1 MPVKRT
7 GKITYRLIKMN
18 RTNATTVTLVTKTDI
33 REIALPES
41 YADLLASVSL
51 ARPGELSCVKYK
63 TGAGVM
69 QLMRS
74 DEDLKKALELSS
86 VNFVV
91 SSDEEI
97 ESFPSTPELQSEE
110 EVWAMEPECEEL
122 AKEVVK
128 AEMELQGINILPVHE
143 RVTCDGCMQ
152 CPIQGIRYKCAV
164 CPNFDF
170 CAGCWQKNDHL
181 HTFYAIKNPYD
192 CSHAELIATDAHTCS
207 AAWKATEKVLNPQKL
222 KLKYL
227 REGQLPERDTVFCGN
242 QVHKT
247 WFVRNS
253 GQRQWP
259 SGCVLTV
266 IRGSLQ
272 VDTALV
278 PPLQPGEQREIGVHF
293 QVPAQVGLFSYAFRA
308 TESDG
313 HPFGEK
319 LHMTIRV
326 EQA

>member
-1 MPVKRT
+1 MSRT
-7 GKITYRLIKMN
+7 S
-18 RTNATTVTLVTKTDI
+18 ATSVTLVTKQDI

-51 ARPGELSCVKYK
+51 VHPGQLSCVRYK
-63 TGAGVM
+63 TAEGVM

-97 ESFPSTPELQSEE
+97 ESFPSTPDLQSEE

-122 AKEVVK
+122 VKEVVK
-128 AEMELQGINILPVHE
+128 ITRELPAVETLPVHE
-143 RVTCDGCMQ
+143 GVTCDGCMQ
-152 CPIQGIRYKCAV
+152 SPIQGTRYKCAV

-170 CAGCWQKNDHL
+170 CVNCWQRNDHS
-181 HTFYAIKNPYD
+181 HAFYAIKNPYD
-192 CSHAELIATDAHTCS
+192 YSHAELIATDARTCS
-207 AAWKATEKVLNPQKL
+207 AAWKATEKVLKPQKL
-222 KLKYL
+222 KLKYE
-227 REGQLPERDTVFCGN
+227 REGQLPERNTAFCGN

-259 SGCVLTV
+259 SGCVLTL
-266 IRGSLQ
+266 IRGSLKI
-272 VDTALV
+272 DTALL
-278 PPLQPGEQREIGVHF
+278 PALQPGELREIGVHF
-293 QVPAQVGLFSYAFRA
+293 QVPSQAGLFSYAFRA
-308 TESDG
+308 TKPDG

-319 LHMTIRV
+319 LHMTISV